1 MLWFVVTWYVKVLP
15 VCFGVGRIFIILFLP
30 PISRAWC
37 FGQIKYKERNKWCS
51 MYETTSSFRQQRVH
65 TYGFFLYDLA
75 ITIKTK
81 MLWFVVTWSVESFTY
96 FFQHQIVHT
105 YGFHNIST
113 CTNFVILPPVSRAW
127 LFGQIKYMGQKNKW
141 YSMSETIYFFRQ
153 LVVRT
158 YGFHNYQHFVLYYV
172 IIFYYS
178 YWPGSVHHF

>member
-1 MLWFVVTWYVKVLP
+1 MRVIDYPESLVWVPLWGNARDLMSVFQQLILPKPVPLLVTCQFFSWWLAITMKTKMLWFVVTWYVKVLP

-30 PISRAWC
+30 PISRAWW

-96 FFQHQIVHT
+96 FFDT
-105 YGFHNIST
+105 
-113 CTNFVILPPVSRAW
+113 R
-127 LFGQIKYMGQKNKW
+127 
-141 YSMSETIYFFRQ
+141 
-153 LVVRT
+153 
-158 YGFHNYQHFVLYYV
+158 
-172 IIFYYS
+172 
-178 YWPGSVHHF
+178 